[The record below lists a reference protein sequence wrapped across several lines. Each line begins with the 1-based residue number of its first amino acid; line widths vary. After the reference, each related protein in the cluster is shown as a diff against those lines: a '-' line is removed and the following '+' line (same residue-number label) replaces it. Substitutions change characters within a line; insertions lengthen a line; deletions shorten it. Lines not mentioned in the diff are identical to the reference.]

1 MDTWRG
7 HFPITHFV
15 LRALL
20 IKQNWPDAALSSTE
34 AMLLAACQFWA
45 AAARRQLPHYLGSEP
60 LSKLTVAVEAFSA
73 IGAVRV
79 ASSLRV
85 AVGDCPD
92 PLWVRQEALDLEA
105 RLLDTEDAVDHLIA
119 QFALAHFAD
128 SSSDERQTSTVALA
142 GDYKA

>member
-1 MDTWRG
+1 MAWT
-7 HFPITHFV
+7 FPNHTF
-15 LRALL
+15 RAASAAE
-20 IKQNWPDAALSSTE
+20 QADGADAAFSNAE

-45 AAARRQLPHYLGSEP
+45 AAATRQLPHYLGSEP
-60 LSKLTVAVEAFSA
+60 LSKLVVAFEAFSA

-92 PLWVRQEALDLEA
+92 ALWVRQEALDLEA

-119 QFALAHFAD
+119 QFASVHLAD
-128 SSSDERQTSTVALA
+128 GSSDEKQISTVAFGRRL
-142 GDYKA
+142 